1 MKRNNFKIIFL
12 FTLLSIL
19 IISLVGCKDNRR
31 KIKKVDTKITDLA
44 EIQPTEEDAV
54 AVLDKTYKEIEK
66 ELNNPKSSLNKE
78 IKKAMDKK
86 TKDLEPEIV
95 SMIKKEV
102 IDNEET
108 KGAASF
114 IAAIE
119 LEMRKMGTN
128 SDEQINKLLEEEKQ
142 YFTPEEMEEMTK
154 NMKENRVPMDENEH
168 PVISFYNHMVDEL
181 LKEINSTV
189 IRENKDEK

>member
-1 MKRNNFKIIFL
+1 MKRNNFKVLLSSI
-12 FTLLSIL
+12 LLSIL
-19 IISLVGCKDNRR
+19 IISLFGCTHSRR
-31 KIKKVDTKITDLA
+31 KIKEVDTKITDVT
-44 EIQPTEEDAV
+44 EVQPTEEDTM

-78 IKKAMDKK
+78 IKKAMDEK

-95 SMIKKEV
+95 SILKKEV
-102 IDNEET
+102 IENEET

-119 LEMRKMGTN
+119 LEMRKIGTN

-154 NMKENRVPMDENEH
+154 SMTENKVPMDENEH
-168 PVISFYNHMVDEL
+168 PAVSFYKHMVDEL
-181 LKEINSTV
+181 LIEINSMT
-189 IRENKDEK
+189 NKGESK